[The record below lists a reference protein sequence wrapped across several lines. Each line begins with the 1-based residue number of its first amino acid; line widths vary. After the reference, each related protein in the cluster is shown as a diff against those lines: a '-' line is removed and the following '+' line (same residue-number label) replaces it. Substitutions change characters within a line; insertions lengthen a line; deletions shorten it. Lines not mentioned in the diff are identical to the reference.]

1 MAGINQVFVLF
12 MLIVVGYFIRK
23 KHLVSDAFQKDMSNF
38 VMKVT
43 MPFFALM
50 SVYTSMTPE
59 LFKESVVLVII
70 AFGLFGLGI
79 VFSYGITKILKIEG
93 MRRDVL
99 QFTMV
104 FPNVGFMGIPVMKAV
119 YGNSGVIYSVFFV
132 FTFNLLLFSFGVYL
146 MKRHCDGCDKGT
158 DGSFFRRFLRG
169 IDPVLYALFAGLI
182 LMALKVRIPTLL
194 EEMQVIH
201 LAGYLDWESIDARA
215 QTLPPE
221 KAKRYQAFPYLHE
234 MGAALAAADLIVSR
248 SGASTLGEYPLFGL
262 PAILIPY
269 PYAWR
274 YQKVNASYLED
285 RGAAIIL
292 KDEDLESKL
301 LDQIRDLMNNPQ
313 RLKRMSRAMVSLATP
328 FAAQKIAK
336 MLAELSVETE
346 KGVRA

>member
-194 EEMQVIH
+194 EEVMVSIGNLTSPLSMMFIGFI
-201 LAGYLDWESIDARA
+201 LASVRVRD
-215 QTLPPE
+215 
-221 KAKRYQAFPYLHE
+221 
-234 MGAALAAADLIVSR
+234 
-248 SGASTLGEYPLFGL
+248 LFGDYQIYLVSIVKLAVL
-262 PAILIPY
+262 P
-269 PYAWR
+269 
-274 YQKVNASYLED
+274 
-285 RGAAIIL
+285 
-292 KDEDLESKL
+292 L
-301 LDQIRDLMNNPQ
+301 LFFVIFRN
-313 RLKRMSRAMVSLATP
+313 
-328 FAAQKIAK
+328 F
-336 MLAELSVETE
+336 
-346 KGVRA
+346 

>member
-194 EEMQVIH
+194 EEVMVSIGNLTSPLSMMFIGFILASVRVRDLFGDYQIYLVSIVKLAVLPLLFFVI
-201 LAGYLDWESIDARA
+201 LRNFFSG
-215 QTLPPE
+215 
-221 KAKRYQAFPYLHE
+221 E
-234 MGAALAAADLIVSR
+234 MLGAAVILMAMPAGVNTAVIASRYNNDYKLASKMVFL
-248 SGASTLGEYPLFGL
+248 STLMAIFTIPL
-262 PAILIPY
+262 LIRFFV
-269 PYAWR
+269 A
-274 YQKVNASYLED
+274 
-285 RGAAIIL
+285 
-292 KDEDLESKL
+292 
-301 LDQIRDLMNNPQ
+301 
-313 RLKRMSRAMVSLATP
+313 
-328 FAAQKIAK
+328 
-336 MLAELSVETE
+336 
-346 KGVRA
+346 